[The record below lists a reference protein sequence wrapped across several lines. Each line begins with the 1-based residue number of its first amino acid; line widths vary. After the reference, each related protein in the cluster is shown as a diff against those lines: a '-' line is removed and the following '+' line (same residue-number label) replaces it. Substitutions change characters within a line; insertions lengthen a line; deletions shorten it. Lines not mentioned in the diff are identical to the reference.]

1 MRVLSISKGRTSVG
15 ASCEAQGSWLVL
27 VDFNGVRRVVP
38 CWEQLRY
45 CWPSAGEP
53 GALSSPHELKP

>member
-1 MRVLSISKGRTSVG
+1 MRVLSLSKGRTSVG

-38 CWEQLRY
+38 CWEQLRLRR
-45 CWPSAGEP
+45 S
-53 GALSSPHELKP
+53 LSSNEEKLPELMKLV